1 MLKEAEKAVAEVINE
16 KVIIQAE
23 SEVAEQGIENVLVEE
38 TQDTEKVFNSEELDT
53 AEIVNDEFCSNTSY
67 SEDKTSPTPS
77 RSAPPPPSSR
87 RLGSFD
93 YYSLKFEDFYEDPD

>member
-1 MLKEAEKAVAEVINE
+1 MAEVIT
-16 KVIIQAE
+16 E
-23 SEVAEQGIENVLVEE
+23 SEVAEKAIENVLVDEI
-38 TQDTEKVFNSEELDT
+38 QDTEQVFNSEVLDT
-53 AEIVNDEFCSNTSY
+53 AEIVNDEFCSNSSY

-93 YYSLKFEDFYEDPD
+93 YYSLKEALW